1 MASASNSKTQGNT
14 FTLAVA
20 QGESP
25 NPTATFTQAMAA
37 RLVTVGS
44 GAKAHW
50 KVRAQ
55 GVEAVHAEL
64 YWDGTV
70 LWVRDPGSQG
80 GVFVGLDRAADWIQL
95 YDSSEVLFGGAII
108 RAKATGP
115 DTRNPS
121 LTNPTS
127 TASNASYIDEEES
140 TIVFSGGKKL
150 MDMVA
155 EAKAATKS
163 AQPAQPAPAARIS
176 HPSQPS
182 AQPAMSA
189 QPAAPTSAHPGAAQ
203 PARPRVGTMTGARVM
218 TPDMAP
224 QPAPV
229 PQPMTAPMAATAPTM
244 MNGDETIPKPSSSE
258 ATVIRASPYAA
269 LEAAGLLNKGPNGMA
284 DTSPGAPR
292 PASVMVSPSA
302 IALPAI
308 NAAQLGGLAPSLATS
323 PAMQPLGGAISTE
336 SAFGDDPFGPM
347 DIPPPTPTAP
357 PEKTIAGT
365 QPRTLVLA
373 AVTLLVAVAAAFMKP
388 PPPPPARNAATAGQY
403 EVLTNAAAPPPTNNI
418 LQLPIAQNPGL
429 VGVIFLPPPPTDPQ
443 GRALVAP
450 ANPQDPIRLAAEA
463 VAANRYAEAATRY
476 EQLAQQHPEAP
487 LFRHF
492 ATVLRHKLEASQC
505 QPGAPGCPPSTPPT
519 APENSATPAPPV
531 QPSQPPAQPSP

>member
-121 LTNPTS
+121 LTNPKS

-487 LFRHF
+487 LFRQF
-492 ATVLRHKLEASQC
+492 AIVLRHKLEASQC
-505 QPGAPGCPPSTPPT
+505 QPGAPGCPAATAPTPEPNAQPAPQTPP
-519 APENSATPAPPV
+519 AA
-531 QPSQPPAQPSP
+531 PAQPSP